1 MIDVLLVSMPFGDVF
16 SPSFAL
22 SLLQPQLRGRGLTC
36 DVVYPTITFAEL
48 IGQDLYSSLANNR
61 NGSMNDFVGEWLF
74 SDELFDRGPEA
85 ERAYVRDILIDAQA
99 WPNKEEIGALSDARI
114 AAILRV
120 KQRVPE
126 FLGACVARVTAAA
139 PRIVGF
145 TSVFQQ
151 HVASLALAKRL
162 KACRPETLIAFGGA
176 NCEGVMGAE
185 TLRQFPFV
193 DVVVSGEADLT
204 FPELASRVMDGR
216 PWHDLPGVITRQ
228 TVRRVFAFGQFPHT
242 PAVSDLDALPRP
254 DYTDYFAQFNR
265 ARFAREWQPRI
276 FVETSRGCWWGE
288 RMHCTF
294 CGLNGA
300 TMKFRSKSPDRAYAE
315 FQDLVRR
322 FPDCDIQVVD
332 NILDWNY
339 FKTLLPALA
348 RKKLKIDLFYETK
361 SNLKKDQVRLLRDAG
376 VRSIQPGIESLSDQ
390 VLKLMK
396 KGVSGLQNIQLLKW
410 CKQLGVEPQWNL
422 LFGFPGESP
431 AEYHRMA
438 EMVPDLVHLPGPLGV
453 GEIRLDRFSPNY
465 FDADRMGFSN
475 VRPLA
480 PYRHI
485 YDFPE
490 DILHNLAYY
499 FAYDYQQPTDV
510 VSYVRRLVPRVR
522 AWGSG
527 WRRYELIAIDEAGQ
541 LTLVDTRPRARTP
554 LVVLDGLDR
563 GIYLACDA
571 ITDVG
576 TVAGG
581 LAPRFACDGA
591 TVAGRLAVMVDRGL
605 VVRDGGRYL
614 SLAVPLEDY
623 APSGRSVARILD
635 VLSGVGR
642 RVGNVV
648 RVRLDRTEWQLDW
661 KPTRGSRKKSAI
673 VRSDRRQPQT
683 LRLRRSS
690 FRVIG
695 GHELKVRPRV
705 TAS

>member
-1 MIDVLLVSMPFGDVF
+1 
-16 SPSFAL
+16 
-22 SLLQPQLRGRGLTC
+22 
-36 DVVYPTITFAEL
+36 
-48 IGQDLYSSLANNR
+48 
-61 NGSMNDFVGEWLF
+61 
-74 SDELFDRGPEA
+74 
-85 ERAYVRDILIDAQA
+85 
-99 WPNKEEIGALSDARI
+99 
-114 AAILRV
+114 
-120 KQRVPE
+120 
-126 FLGACVARVTAAA
+126 
-139 PRIVGF
+139 
-145 TSVFQQ
+145 
-151 HVASLALAKRL
+151 
-162 KACRPETLIAFGGA
+162 
-176 NCEGVMGAE
+176 
-185 TLRQFPFV
+185 
-193 DVVVSGEADLT
+193 
-204 FPELASRVMDGR
+204 
-216 PWHDLPGVITRQ
+216 
-228 TVRRVFAFGQFPHT
+228 
-242 PAVSDLDALPRP
+242 
-254 DYTDYFAQFNR
+254 
-265 ARFAREWQPRI
+265 
-276 FVETSRGCWWGE
+276 
-288 RMHCTF
+288 
-294 CGLNGA
+294 
-300 TMKFRSKSPDRAYAE
+300 
-315 FQDLVRR
+315 
-322 FPDCDIQVVD
+322 
-332 NILDWNY
+332 
-339 FKTLLPALA
+339 
-348 RKKLKIDLFYETK
+348 
-361 SNLKKDQVRLLRDAG
+361 

-410 CKQLGVEPQWNL
+410 CKQFGVEPQWNL

-541 LTLVDTRPRARTP
+541 LALVDTRPRARTP

-563 GIYLACDA
+563 EIYLACDA

-576 TVAGG
+576 TVAKG
-581 LAPRFACDGA
+581 LPQRFACDGA
-591 TVAGRLAVMVDRGL
+591 AVAGRLAVMVDRGL

-623 APSGRSVARILD
+623 APRGRSVARILD

-683 LRLRRSS
+683 LRLQRSS
-690 FRVIG
+690 FRIIG